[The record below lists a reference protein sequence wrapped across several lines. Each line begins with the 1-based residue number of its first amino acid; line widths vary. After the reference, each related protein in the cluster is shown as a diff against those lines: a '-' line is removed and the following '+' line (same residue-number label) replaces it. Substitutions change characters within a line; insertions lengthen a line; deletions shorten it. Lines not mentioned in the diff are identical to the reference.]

1 MPDPAYH
8 EGSGTRARRSEM
20 PAKKK
25 QKQAATTGKPV
36 KVKKKKTSRG
46 K

>member
-1 MPDPAYH
+1 MKGPT
-8 EGSGTRARRSEM
+8 TRARRAEM

-25 QKQAATTGKPV
+25 QKQAAATGKPV

>member
-1 MPDPAYH
+1 
-8 EGSGTRARRSEM
+8 M

-25 QKQAATTGKPV
+25 QRQAAATAAAGGKAV
-36 KVKKKKTSRG
+36 KPKAKKTSRG